1 MEYYAFVIRNKTRE
15 NIIEFNGAK
24 KIRDLVKCVIFRVPH
39 TSKRMTD
46 ENGF

>member
-1 MEYYAFVIRNKTRE
+1 MEYYAFVIRNKTLG

-24 KIRDLVKCVIFRVPH
+24 KIRDLVKCVKFRVPH
-39 TSKRMTD
+39 TLKRMTN